1 MWPHK
6 SLSIRRIKGDEC
18 INYQFLCLIPQVF
31 SIRSV
36 NLSKSSKWF
45 RIREVMG
52 NNSKKLSQNMIN
64 RKDSPI
70 KLTPP
75 ISGTFWLN
83 MEALGLNLRTEGG
96 LKKNS
101 LIWKTENQKKEESH
115 WKNHVFTRHRGGYQ
129 LTVIFSRTNLLQIF
143 VYVYHLFHIP

>member
-1 MWPHK
+1 M
-6 SLSIRRIKGDEC
+6 
-18 INYQFLCLIPQVF
+18 
-31 SIRSV
+31 
-36 NLSKSSKWF
+36 
-45 RIREVMG
+45 
-52 NNSKKLSQNMIN
+52 
-64 RKDSPI
+64 KDSPI

-115 WKNHVFTRHRGGYQ
+115 
-129 LTVIFSRTNLLQIF
+129 
-143 VYVYHLFHIP
+143 